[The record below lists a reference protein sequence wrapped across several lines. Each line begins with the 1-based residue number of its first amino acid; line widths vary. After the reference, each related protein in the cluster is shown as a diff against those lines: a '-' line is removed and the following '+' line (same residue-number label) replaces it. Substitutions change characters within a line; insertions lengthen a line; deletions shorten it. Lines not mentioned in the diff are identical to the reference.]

1 MGERKE
7 AAAPGVAYEGGGSG
21 GSGSSSCKCAAAV
34 CKISKRS
41 QQGIFKKMKP
51 IATYFATPPSNESQA
66 PVHVHVP
73 EPDANILSTEASDAN
88 IVEDLVPEHEVYN
101 EGSHDNTLQTSILG
115 FSPTHIEPDP
125 GLRKQIGDYPT
136 PGIRDAVRREY
147 LKKGPCHPY
156 GHDFPCNTTDKRV
169 FRKEWFDEFD
179 WLEYSVKENKAY
191 CFYCYLFKQPVSNV
205 KFGGNV
211 FNQDGYKNWKKAM
224 EYFRLHEG
232 STKSAHNN
240 ARRHCTDFKNRKQSV
255 AYAMTTQTER
265 SHLEYQDCLMA
276 IMGVVRY
283 LLRQGLAFRGHDES
297 KTSRNKGIFHEL
309 LDWYAIRCKATADVL
324 NDNAPGNH
332 QMTCHEIQKQMVQA
346 CAEKTTEVI
355 MNELG
360 HSHFSL
366 LVDESRDAS
375 VREQMAIIIRS
386 VLLVKER
393 MHYYKS
399 IMKRLCGN

>member
-297 KTSRNKGIFHEL
+297 KTSRNKGQCFL
-309 LDWYAIRCKATADVL
+309 
-324 NDNAPGNH
+324 
-332 QMTCHEIQKQMVQA
+332 
-346 CAEKTTEVI
+346 
-355 MNELG
+355 
-360 HSHFSL
+360 
-366 LVDESRDAS
+366 
-375 VREQMAIIIRS
+375 
-386 VLLVKER
+386 
-393 MHYYKS
+393 
-399 IMKRLCGN
+399 